1 MPLLSM
7 LFKLSPRKL
16 HLRFY
21 QLMTA
26 VPAKAKMLF
35 AIHISRKIRSKQ
47 ILEVVDKLPYRP
59 IVNLLFAAPCEIR
72 FAPFA
77 LVAGSRQLQAS
88 L

>member
-1 MPLLSM
+1 
-7 LFKLSPRKL
+7 
-16 HLRFY
+16 
-21 QLMTA
+21 MTDG
-26 VPAKAKMLF
+26 VIITSFFIFTNPAAGKPKKSTGQNLW
-35 AIHISRKIRSKQ
+35 IK
-47 ILEVVDKLPYRP
+47 VVDKLPYRP